1 MNKDLDRFKEAQYT
15 SYAQALQEIKQGRKQ
30 SHWMWYIFPQI
41 QGLGFSSMAQ
51 YYAIQD
57 LEEAKAYLQDE
68 VLSSR
73 LTEVSKALLK
83 HKDKTARQ
91 ILGSPDDLKLKSCM
105 TLFYQADPDN
115 PVFEEVLESFFNGKQ
130 DEKTLQIL
138 NRS

>member
-1 MNKDLDRFKEAQYT
+1 MEKNLDRFKEAQQH
-15 SYAQALQEIKQGRKQ
+15 SYQEALSEIELGRKE

-51 YYAIQD
+51 YYAIED
-57 LEEAKAYLQDE
+57 LQEAKAYLQDE

-73 LTEVSKALLK
+73 LTEISKALLK

-105 TLFYQADPDN
+105 TLFRQAAPDN
-115 PVFEEVLESFFNGKQ
+115 PVFQEVLEAFFDGKQ
-130 DEKTLQIL
+130 DEKTLKIL
-138 NRS
+138 NR

>member
-1 MNKDLDRFKEAQYT
+1 MEKNLDRFKEAQQQ
-15 SYAQALQEIKQGRKQ
+15 SYHQALREIEQGRKEN
-30 SHWMWYIFPQI
+30 HWMWYIFPQI

-73 LTEVSKALLK
+73 LTEISKALLK

-105 TLFYQADPDN
+105 TLFQQADPDN
-115 PVFEEVLESFFNGKQ
+115 SVFQEVLKAFFNGKQ
-130 DEKTLQIL
+130 DEKTLKIL